1 MVSPEQLRRYPF
13 FTGLDNTHLKAIA
26 MVADEIAFQKGESL
40 YESDKDADALFVLV
54 DGIVEHYFSVVNS
67 PDPKLRK
74 EFYLS
79 DITPGEVFGLSS
91 MIEPYKHT
99 TTARCAREGHAIRIQ
114 TASLLTLGELDSKF
128 AYSFMYQVARSLSD
142 KLESTRV
149 QLAASRA

>member
-1 MVSPEQLRRYPF
+1 MVSTEQLRRYPF

-26 MVADEIAFQKGESL
+26 MVADEIAFQKDESL

>member
-1 MVSPEQLRRYPF
+1 MVSPELLRRYPF
-13 FTGLDNTHLKAIA
+13 FAGFDNTHIKAIA
-26 MVADEIAFQKGESL
+26 MVADEFSFEKDDSL
-40 YESDKDADALFVLV
+40 YEIDKPADALFVLV
-54 DGIVEHYFSVVNS
+54 DGIVEHYFIVVNS
-67 PDPKLRK
+67 QDARLRK

-91 MIEPYKHT
+91 MIDPYKHT

-114 TASLLTLGELDSKF
+114 TASLLTLGELDSRF
-128 AYSFMYQVARSLSD
+128 AYSFMNQIAKALSE